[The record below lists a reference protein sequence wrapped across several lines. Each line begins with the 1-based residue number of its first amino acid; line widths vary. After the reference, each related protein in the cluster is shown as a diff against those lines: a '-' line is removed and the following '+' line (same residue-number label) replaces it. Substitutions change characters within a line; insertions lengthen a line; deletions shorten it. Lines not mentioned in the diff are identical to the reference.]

1 MPDAAW
7 LPDPTGRFQYR
18 YWDGSEW
25 SAAVSRQG
33 SEETDVLS
41 SQPPPPDATTPSVA
55 IGDSP
60 PPAPPPW
67 PGSTQQPPSTGGSS
81 PWPAAASTA
90 EWSAG
95 VRLGVLVSAAVLLV
109 GSCLTWVKAT
119 SGPFSVTRG
128 GLSGDGRI
136 TIAIAIAVGLIF
148 LLVRQKN
155 VAAGLTIVGGLL
167 AAVTALYDIADIK
180 HRASDLSTSTV
191 SVQATIGVGLIL
203 CAIAGVALVVVGLVG
218 AAEAR
223 RA

>member
-33 SEETDVLS
+33 SQETDELS
-41 SQPPPPDATTPSVA
+41 SQPPPPDAATPL
-55 IGDSP
+55 SP
-60 PPAPPPW
+60 VGSPAPAPPPW
-67 PGSTQQPPSTGGSS
+67 PASTSQPSSTSGSS
-81 PWPAAASTA
+81 PWPRAASSA
-90 EWSAG
+90 EWSPG

-136 TIAIAIAVGLIF
+136 TIAIAIGVGLVF
-148 LLVRQKN
+148 LLVRRKN
-155 VAAGLTIVGGLL
+155 VAAGLTIGGGGL
-167 AAVTALYDIADIK
+167 AAVTAIYDIADIK
-180 HRASDLSTSTV
+180 HRASDVSTSTV
-191 SVQATIGVGLIL
+191 SVHATIGVGLIL
-203 CAIAGVALVVVGLVG
+203 CAIAGVAVVVVGLVG

-223 RA
+223 RT